1 MKLFVIAVFAA
12 VLGMLA
18 TSGVI
23 ALASADTYEAN
34 ASTAV
39 AMSDEELDAY
49 ISELIDQQFAEVL
62 RQRLEGE
69 TEATLASTVSN

>member
-1 MKLFVIAVFAA
+1 MKLFFIGSVAA
-12 VLGMLA
+12 LAGMLA

-23 ALASADTYEAN
+23 AIASADDFQAN

-69 TEATLASTVSN
+69 SVAVSD

>member
-1 MKLFVIAVFAA
+1 MKLFIIAVAMA
-12 VLGMLA
+12 IVGMLA

-23 ALASADTYEAN
+23 ALAGADAYEAE

-39 AMSDEELDAY
+39 AMTEAELDAY
-49 ISELIDQQFAEVL
+49 ISELIDQQYAEVL

-69 TEATLASTVSN
+69 TGANVTASTN

>member
-1 MKLFVIAVFAA
+1 MKLFFIGSVAA
-12 VLGMLA
+12 LAGMLA

-23 ALASADTYEAN
+23 AIASADDFQAN

-62 RQRLEGE
+62 RQRLAGE
-69 TEATLASTVSN
+69 SVAVSD